1 MDSYWHS
8 RQTLADA
15 AMEKDERA
23 LSLRVHNAYES
34 ELRRLNREIAEY
46 YQRYGENGVLEYRRL
61 METMDPKDR
70 ELLIRDCDEFLRQ
83 HPDMQSIV
91 DVRKSIYQL
100 NRLEGLQASARLHL
114 YQATGDVVQRI
125 DNHIMRQSLRGANTA
140 AEAMG
145 FGRSFYSMDSDAVR
159 RFVDTVWMGNTS
171 YSQRIWDNTETLAS
185 YVAQDMSKALAR
197 GDSYQRIAKALE
209 KRFVDVPQSSLM
221 RLVYTE
227 GTYVSR
233 MAQVEELKRE
243 GFDSY
248 TIEVVHDER
257 ACEECEGVN
266 GSTFRFED
274 MQVGVNFPPL
284 HPYCRCQIAPAVDDW
299 DAWQQKQEEGEGKKV
314 EGIRDLFARK
324 RINKKEAVYTKLEAE
339 HKKLLNKRLKRSN
352 KTARNLYFK
361 NEHRFLAPDYLDTY
375 EAYYDPVS
383 NKVGIDLR
391 LFDDGKREAGDTWFH
406 EFGHNIDY
414 LYGSGDG
421 PFSYLYE
428 DGAFRKALSSDA
440 NKAIQ
445 SLRQTL
451 INEGIAPEDLE
462 DMVEFRM
469 FEQLAGLSDAE
480 AHAVSDM
487 FDAATKGVI
496 KGIWGHPYGYW
507 DEDGENQS
515 TEGFAEMFA
524 GVTGSDISLSKIKEY
539 FPQAFE
545 VFLKMIEEMGGM

>member
-23 LSLRVHNAYES
+23 LSARVHNAYES

-125 DNHIMRQSLRGANTA
+125 DNHIVRQSLRGANTA

-145 FGRSFYSMDSDAVR
+145 FGRAFYSMDSDAVR
-159 RFVDTVWMGNTS
+159 RFVDTVWTGNTS

-284 HPYCRCQIAPAVDDW
+284 HPYCRCQIVPAVDDW
-299 DAWQQKQEEGEGKKV
+299 DAWQQKQEEMARQKAMEESYENWEGVGAKKGDKRKV
-314 EGIRDLFARK
+314 GRISDNPLNPKPGDGSVVYVKDKDKLEPHEIRTVDDLVRLGYKVVVSKEDSSAASNIDLELGADK
-324 RINKKEAVYTKLEAE
+324 QKWEMKNVAGGKSSINK
-339 HKKLLNKRLKRSN
+339 RMR
-352 KTARNLYFK
+352 
-361 NEHRFLAPDYLDTY
+361 
-375 EAYYDPVS
+375 EAYHKWV
-383 NKVGIDLR
+383 KLGLKA
-391 LFDDGKREAGDTWFH
+391 DDETRVVITS
-406 EFGHNIDY
+406 
-414 LYGSGDG
+414 YGSEIDEETIIEEIASRMKDYAAEVIYIYRSG
-421 PFSYLYE
+421 E
-428 DGAFRKALSSDA
+428 
-440 NKAIQ
+440 KAI
-445 SLRQTL
+445 
-451 INEGIAPEDLE
+451 
-462 DMVEFRM
+462 
-469 FEQLAGLSDAE
+469 
-480 AHAVSDM
+480 
-487 FDAATKGVI
+487 
-496 KGIWGHPYGYW
+496 
-507 DEDGENQS
+507 
-515 TEGFAEMFA
+515 
-524 GVTGSDISLSKIKEY
+524 
-539 FPQAFE
+539 
-545 VFLKMIEEMGGM
+545 FLKS

>member
-46 YQRYGENGVLEYRRL
+46 YQRYGENGVMEYRRL

-145 FGRSFYSMDSDAVR
+145 FGRSFYSMNSDAVR
-159 RFVDTVWMGNTS
+159 RFVDTVWTGNTS

-299 DAWQQKQEEGEGKKV
+299 DAWQQKQEELGQRQAEKAAKKTGYKVSAGRRSRFSGEPEEASFIFDGKEIWSGTGTVNNVDMPPKEDLLKLLSDSGHTSLHNVALVHTHTTRVGGTFSV
-314 EGIRDLFARK
+314 EDINVLVEYGLKSNTARETQGERRQFVLERTHEANIELGRNFVEDYRLFTEATWNEVSSSYWEEHYEALGIPFYDAD
-324 RINKKEAVYTKLEAE
+324 TTEAE
-339 HKKLLNKRLKRSN
+339 KMLRELQHKWLMENAQR
-352 KTARNLYFK
+352 
-361 NEHRFLAPDYLDTY
+361 
-375 EAYYDPVS
+375 
-383 NKVGIDLR
+383 
-391 LFDDGKREAGDTWFH
+391 
-406 EFGHNIDY
+406 
-414 LYGSGDG
+414 
-421 PFSYLYE
+421 
-428 DGAFRKALSSDA
+428 
-440 NKAIQ
+440 
-445 SLRQTL
+445 
-451 INEGIAPEDLE
+451 
-462 DMVEFRM
+462 
-469 FEQLAGLSDAE
+469 
-480 AHAVSDM
+480 
-487 FDAATKGVI
+487 
-496 KGIWGHPYGYW
+496 YGY
-507 DEDGENQS
+507 NYY
-515 TEGFAEMFA
+515 
-524 GVTGSDISLSKIKEY
+524 VK
-539 FPQAFE
+539 
-545 VFLKMIEEMGGM
+545 

>member
-23 LSLRVHNAYES
+23 LSIRVHNAYES

-125 DNHIMRQSLRGANTA
+125 DNHILRQSLRGANTA

-145 FGRSFYSMDSDAVR
+145 FGRAFYSMDSDAVR
-159 RFVDTVWMGNTS
+159 RFVDTVWTGNTS

-299 DAWQQKQEEGEGKKV
+299 DAWQAKQEELGQRRAEKTLERISDARGAVSGALYSDEEGNHDRMEQHAIRYYDAVRSRDRTEEITKVTNNSGVSRDIVEDAYQHIFYDLHLNYFGE
-314 EGIRDLFARK
+314 
-324 RINKKEAVYTKLEAE
+324 YT
-339 HKKLLNKRLKRSN
+339 
-352 KTARNLYFK
+352 
-361 NEHRFLAPDYLDTY
+361 RFAPDYDMAVSWQRLSNNDNIQEMDIVMLY
-375 EAYYDPVS
+375 HEATEKHLMDNGMPYS
-383 NKVGIDLR
+383 
-391 LFDDGKREAGDTWFH
+391 
-406 EFGHNIDY
+406 
-414 LYGSGDG
+414 
-421 PFSYLYE
+421 
-428 DGAFRKALSSDA
+428 
-440 NKAIQ
+440 
-445 SLRQTL
+445 
-451 INEGIAPEDLE
+451 
-462 DMVEFRM
+462 
-469 FEQLAGLSDAE
+469 E
-480 AHAVSDM
+480 AHRMTEEKFGYDYASMVKELRKPK
-487 FDAATKGVI
+487 KG
-496 KGIWGHPYGYW
+496 G
-507 DEDGENQS
+507 NQ
-515 TEGFAEMFA
+515 
-524 GVTGSDISLSKIKEY
+524 
-539 FPQAFE
+539 
-545 VFLKMIEEMGGM
+545 

>member
-23 LSLRVHNAYES
+23 LSIRVHNAYES

-125 DNHIMRQSLRGANTA
+125 DNHITRQSLRGANTA

-145 FGRSFYSMDSDAVR
+145 FGRAFYSMDSDAVR
-159 RFVDTVWMGNTS
+159 RFVDTVWTGNTS

-266 GSTFRFED
+266 GSTFRFKD

-299 DAWQQKQEEGEGKKV
+299 DAWQQKQEELGQRQAEKTLERISDARGAVSGALYSDEEGNHDRMEQHAIRYYDAVRSRDRTEEITKVTNNSGVSRDIVEDAYQHIFYDLHLNYFGE
-314 EGIRDLFARK
+314 
-324 RINKKEAVYTKLEAE
+324 YT
-339 HKKLLNKRLKRSN
+339 
-352 KTARNLYFK
+352 
-361 NEHRFLAPDYLDTY
+361 RFAPDYDMAVSWQRLSNNDNIQEMDIVMLY
-375 EAYYDPVS
+375 HEATEKHLMDNGMPYS
-383 NKVGIDLR
+383 
-391 LFDDGKREAGDTWFH
+391 
-406 EFGHNIDY
+406 
-414 LYGSGDG
+414 
-421 PFSYLYE
+421 
-428 DGAFRKALSSDA
+428 
-440 NKAIQ
+440 
-445 SLRQTL
+445 
-451 INEGIAPEDLE
+451 
-462 DMVEFRM
+462 
-469 FEQLAGLSDAE
+469 E
-480 AHAVSDM
+480 AHRMTEEKFGYDYASMVKELRKPK
-487 FDAATKGVI
+487 KG
-496 KGIWGHPYGYW
+496 G
-507 DEDGENQS
+507 NQ
-515 TEGFAEMFA
+515 
-524 GVTGSDISLSKIKEY
+524 
-539 FPQAFE
+539 
-545 VFLKMIEEMGGM
+545 

>member
-23 LSLRVHNAYES
+23 LSIRVHNAYES

-46 YQRYGENGVLEYRRL
+46 YQRYGENDVLEYRRL
-61 METMDPKDR
+61 METMDAKDR

-145 FGRSFYSMDSDAVR
+145 FGRAFYSMDSDAVR
-159 RFVDTVWMGNTS
+159 RFVDTVWTGNTS

-299 DAWQQKQEEGEGKKV
+299 DAWQQKQEELGQRQVGKTAEKKTGYKVSAGRRSRIFGEPEDASLIFDGKEIWSGTGTVNDVDMPSKEDLIKLLAGSGHTSLHNVALVHTHTTRVGGTFSVEDINVLVEYGLKSNTARETQGEKRQFVLERTRKANIELGREFVEDYRLFTEATWDKV
-314 EGIRDLFARK
+314 SFSYWEEHY
-324 RINKKEAVYTKLEAE
+324 EALDIPFYDADTTEAE
-339 HKKLLNKRLKRSN
+339 KMLRELQHKWLMENAQR
-352 KTARNLYFK
+352 
-361 NEHRFLAPDYLDTY
+361 
-375 EAYYDPVS
+375 
-383 NKVGIDLR
+383 
-391 LFDDGKREAGDTWFH
+391 
-406 EFGHNIDY
+406 
-414 LYGSGDG
+414 
-421 PFSYLYE
+421 
-428 DGAFRKALSSDA
+428 
-440 NKAIQ
+440 
-445 SLRQTL
+445 
-451 INEGIAPEDLE
+451 
-462 DMVEFRM
+462 
-469 FEQLAGLSDAE
+469 
-480 AHAVSDM
+480 
-487 FDAATKGVI
+487 
-496 KGIWGHPYGYW
+496 YGY
-507 DEDGENQS
+507 NYY
-515 TEGFAEMFA
+515 
-524 GVTGSDISLSKIKEY
+524 VK
-539 FPQAFE
+539 
-545 VFLKMIEEMGGM
+545 

>member
-23 LSLRVHNAYES
+23 LSIRVHNAYES

-125 DNHIMRQSLRGANTA
+125 DNHIVRQSLRGANTA

-159 RFVDTVWMGNTS
+159 RFVDTVWTGNTS

-299 DAWQQKQEEGEGKKV
+299 DAWQQKQEELGQRQAEKTLERISDARGAVSGALYSDEEGNHDRMEQHAIRYYDAVRSRDRTEEITKVTNNSGVSRDIVEDAYQHIFYDLHLNYFGE
-314 EGIRDLFARK
+314 
-324 RINKKEAVYTKLEAE
+324 YT
-339 HKKLLNKRLKRSN
+339 
-352 KTARNLYFK
+352 
-361 NEHRFLAPDYLDTY
+361 RFAPDYDMAVSWQRLSNNDNIQEMDIVMLY
-375 EAYYDPVS
+375 HEATEKHLMDNGMPYS
-383 NKVGIDLR
+383 
-391 LFDDGKREAGDTWFH
+391 
-406 EFGHNIDY
+406 
-414 LYGSGDG
+414 
-421 PFSYLYE
+421 
-428 DGAFRKALSSDA
+428 
-440 NKAIQ
+440 
-445 SLRQTL
+445 
-451 INEGIAPEDLE
+451 
-462 DMVEFRM
+462 
-469 FEQLAGLSDAE
+469 E
-480 AHAVSDM
+480 AHRMTEEKFGYDYASMVKELRKPK
-487 FDAATKGVI
+487 KG
-496 KGIWGHPYGYW
+496 G
-507 DEDGENQS
+507 NQ
-515 TEGFAEMFA
+515 
-524 GVTGSDISLSKIKEY
+524 
-539 FPQAFE
+539 
-545 VFLKMIEEMGGM
+545 

>member
-23 LSLRVHNAYES
+23 LSIRVHNAYES

-159 RFVDTVWMGNTS
+159 RFVDTVWTGNTS

-284 HPYCRCQIAPAVDDW
+284 HPYCRCQIVPAVDDW
-299 DAWQQKQEEGEGKKV
+299 DAWQQKQEELGQRQAEEAAKKKV
-314 EGIRDLFARK
+314 GYKVSAGRRSRIFGEPEDASFIFDGKEIWSGTGTVNNVDMPPKEDLLKLLPGSGHTSLHNVALVHTHTTRVGGTFSVEDINVLVEYGLKSNTARETQGEKRQFVLERTHEANIELGRELVEDYRLFTKVMWDEVSSSYWEEHYEALGIPFYDAD
-324 RINKKEAVYTKLEAE
+324 TTEAE
-339 HKKLLNKRLKRSN
+339 KMLRELQHKWLMENAQR
-352 KTARNLYFK
+352 
-361 NEHRFLAPDYLDTY
+361 
-375 EAYYDPVS
+375 
-383 NKVGIDLR
+383 
-391 LFDDGKREAGDTWFH
+391 
-406 EFGHNIDY
+406 
-414 LYGSGDG
+414 
-421 PFSYLYE
+421 
-428 DGAFRKALSSDA
+428 
-440 NKAIQ
+440 
-445 SLRQTL
+445 
-451 INEGIAPEDLE
+451 
-462 DMVEFRM
+462 
-469 FEQLAGLSDAE
+469 
-480 AHAVSDM
+480 
-487 FDAATKGVI
+487 
-496 KGIWGHPYGYW
+496 YGY
-507 DEDGENQS
+507 NYY
-515 TEGFAEMFA
+515 
-524 GVTGSDISLSKIKEY
+524 VK
-539 FPQAFE
+539 
-545 VFLKMIEEMGGM
+545 

>member
-23 LSLRVHNAYES
+23 LSIRVHNAYES

-159 RFVDTVWMGNTS
+159 RFVDTVWTGNTS

-299 DAWQQKQEEGEGKKV
+299 DAWQQKQEELGQRQTEKIAEKETVYKVSAGRRSRIFGEPEDASFIFDGREIWSGTGTVNNVVMPPKEDLIKLLSDSGQTSLHNVALVHTHTTRVGGTLSV
-314 EGIRDLFARK
+314 EDINVLVEYGLKSNTARETQGEKRQFVLERTHKTNIELGRELVEDYRLFIQATWDRVSYSYWLEHYQALGIPFYDAD
-324 RINKKEAVYTKLEAE
+324 TTEAE
-339 HKKLLNKRLKRSN
+339 KMLREFQHKWLMENAQR
-352 KTARNLYFK
+352 
-361 NEHRFLAPDYLDTY
+361 
-375 EAYYDPVS
+375 
-383 NKVGIDLR
+383 
-391 LFDDGKREAGDTWFH
+391 
-406 EFGHNIDY
+406 
-414 LYGSGDG
+414 
-421 PFSYLYE
+421 
-428 DGAFRKALSSDA
+428 
-440 NKAIQ
+440 
-445 SLRQTL
+445 
-451 INEGIAPEDLE
+451 
-462 DMVEFRM
+462 
-469 FEQLAGLSDAE
+469 
-480 AHAVSDM
+480 
-487 FDAATKGVI
+487 
-496 KGIWGHPYGYW
+496 YGY
-507 DEDGENQS
+507 NYY
-515 TEGFAEMFA
+515 
-524 GVTGSDISLSKIKEY
+524 VK
-539 FPQAFE
+539 
-545 VFLKMIEEMGGM
+545 

>member
-34 ELRRLNREIAEY
+34 ELRCLNREIASY
-46 YQRYGENGVLEYRRL
+46 YQRYGEDNVIAYRRL
-61 METMDPKDR
+61 METMDPVDR
-70 ELLIRDCDEFLRQ
+70 DLLIRDCDKFLRQ

-100 NRLEGLQASARLHL
+100 NRLEGLQASARVHFYNVTFEVSGYVDKHL
-114 YQATGDVVQRI
+114 LK
-125 DNHIMRQSLRGANTA
+125 QSLRGANTA

-145 FGRSFYSMDSDAVR
+145 FGRAFYSMDSDAVR
-159 RFVDTVWMGNTS
+159 RFVDTVWTGNTS

-248 TIEVVHDER
+248 TMQAVHDGK
-257 ACEECEGVN
+257 ACEQCHGVEGK
-266 GSTFRFED
+266 TFRFED

-299 DAWQQKQEEGEGKKV
+299 DAWQQKQEELGQRQVEKTAEKKTGYKVSAGRRYRIFGEPEDASLIFDGKEIWSGTGTVNDVDMPSKEDLIKLLAGSGHTSLHNVALVHTHTTRVGGTFSVEDINVLVEYGLKSNTARETQGEKRQFVLERTRKANIELGREFVEDYRLFTEATWDKV
-314 EGIRDLFARK
+314 SFSYWEEHY
-324 RINKKEAVYTKLEAE
+324 EALDIPFYDADTTEAE
-339 HKKLLNKRLKRSN
+339 KMLRELQHKWLMENAQR
-352 KTARNLYFK
+352 
-361 NEHRFLAPDYLDTY
+361 
-375 EAYYDPVS
+375 
-383 NKVGIDLR
+383 
-391 LFDDGKREAGDTWFH
+391 
-406 EFGHNIDY
+406 
-414 LYGSGDG
+414 
-421 PFSYLYE
+421 
-428 DGAFRKALSSDA
+428 
-440 NKAIQ
+440 
-445 SLRQTL
+445 
-451 INEGIAPEDLE
+451 
-462 DMVEFRM
+462 
-469 FEQLAGLSDAE
+469 
-480 AHAVSDM
+480 
-487 FDAATKGVI
+487 
-496 KGIWGHPYGYW
+496 YGY
-507 DEDGENQS
+507 NYY
-515 TEGFAEMFA
+515 
-524 GVTGSDISLSKIKEY
+524 VK
-539 FPQAFE
+539 
-545 VFLKMIEEMGGM
+545 

>member
-23 LSLRVHNAYES
+23 LSIRVHNAYES

-70 ELLIRDCDEFLRQ
+70 ELLICDCDEFLRQ

-125 DNHIMRQSLRGANTA
+125 DNHIVRQSLRGANTA

-159 RFVDTVWMGNTS
+159 RFVDTVWTGNTS

-284 HPYCRCQIAPAVDDW
+284 HPYCRCQIAPAVNDW
-299 DAWQQKQEEGEGKKV
+299 DAWQQKQEELGQRQAEKAAKKKAGYKVSAGRRSRIFGEPEEASLIFDGKEIWSGIGTVNDVGMPPKEDLLKLLPGSGHTSLHNVALVHTHTTRVGGTFSV
-314 EGIRDLFARK
+314 EDINVLVEYGLKSNTARETQGEKRQFVLERTREANIELGRELVEDYRLFTQATWDRVSYSYWLEHYQDLGVPFYDADT
-324 RINKKEAVYTKLEAE
+324 IEAE
-339 HKKLLNKRLKRSN
+339 KMLRELQHKWLMENAQR
-352 KTARNLYFK
+352 
-361 NEHRFLAPDYLDTY
+361 
-375 EAYYDPVS
+375 
-383 NKVGIDLR
+383 
-391 LFDDGKREAGDTWFH
+391 
-406 EFGHNIDY
+406 
-414 LYGSGDG
+414 
-421 PFSYLYE
+421 
-428 DGAFRKALSSDA
+428 
-440 NKAIQ
+440 
-445 SLRQTL
+445 
-451 INEGIAPEDLE
+451 
-462 DMVEFRM
+462 
-469 FEQLAGLSDAE
+469 
-480 AHAVSDM
+480 
-487 FDAATKGVI
+487 
-496 KGIWGHPYGYW
+496 YGY
-507 DEDGENQS
+507 NYY
-515 TEGFAEMFA
+515 
-524 GVTGSDISLSKIKEY
+524 IK
-539 FPQAFE
+539 
-545 VFLKMIEEMGGM
+545 

>member
-23 LSLRVHNAYES
+23 LSIRVHNAYES

-145 FGRSFYSMDSDAVR
+145 FGRAFYSMDSDAVR
-159 RFVDTVWMGNTS
+159 RFVDTAWTGNTS
-171 YSQRIWDNTETLAS
+171 YSQRIWGNTETLAS
-185 YVAQDMSKALAR
+185 YVAQDMSKAFAR

-248 TIEVVHDER
+248 TMQAVHDGK
-257 ACEECEGVN
+257 ACEQCHGVEGK
-266 GSTFRFED
+266 TFRFED

-299 DAWQQKQEEGEGKKV
+299 DAWQHKQEELGQRQAEK
-314 EGIRDLFARK
+314 AA
-324 RINKKEAVYTKLEAE
+324 KKETVYKVSAGRRSRIFGEPEDASFIFDGREIWSGTGTVNNVVMPPKEDLIKLLPGSGHTSLHNVALVHTHTTRVGGTFSVEDINVLVEYGLKSNTARETQGEKRQFVLERTRKTNIELGRELVEDYRQFTKVTWDDVSFSYWEEHYEALEIPFYDADTTEAE
-339 HKKLLNKRLKRSN
+339 KMLRELQHKWLMENAQR
-352 KTARNLYFK
+352 
-361 NEHRFLAPDYLDTY
+361 
-375 EAYYDPVS
+375 
-383 NKVGIDLR
+383 
-391 LFDDGKREAGDTWFH
+391 
-406 EFGHNIDY
+406 
-414 LYGSGDG
+414 
-421 PFSYLYE
+421 
-428 DGAFRKALSSDA
+428 
-440 NKAIQ
+440 
-445 SLRQTL
+445 
-451 INEGIAPEDLE
+451 
-462 DMVEFRM
+462 
-469 FEQLAGLSDAE
+469 
-480 AHAVSDM
+480 
-487 FDAATKGVI
+487 
-496 KGIWGHPYGYW
+496 YGY
-507 DEDGENQS
+507 NYY
-515 TEGFAEMFA
+515 
-524 GVTGSDISLSKIKEY
+524 VK
-539 FPQAFE
+539 
-545 VFLKMIEEMGGM
+545 

>member
-23 LSLRVHNAYES
+23 LSIRVHNAYES

-61 METMDPKDR
+61 METMDAKDR

-114 YQATGDVVQRI
+114 YQATGDMVQRI
-125 DNHIMRQSLRGANTA
+125 DNHIVRQSLRGANTA

-159 RFVDTVWMGNTS
+159 RFVDTVWTGNTS

-299 DAWQQKQEEGEGKKV
+299 DAWQQKQEELGQRQAEKTLERISDARGAVSGALYSDEEGNHDRMEQHAIRYYDAVRSRDRTEEITKV
-314 EGIRDLFARK
+314 TNNSGVSRDVVEDAYQHIFYD
-324 RINKKEAVYTKLEAE
+324 I
-339 HKKLLNKRLKRSN
+339 HLNEDDELV
-352 KTARNLYFK
+352 
-361 NEHRFLAPDYLDTY
+361 RFAPDYDM
-375 EAYYDPVS
+375 AVS
-383 NKVGIDLR
+383 WQR
-391 LFDDGKREAGDTWFH
+391 LSNNDNIQEMDIVMLYH
-406 EFGHNIDY
+406 ESTEKHLMDHGMPY
-414 LYGSGDG
+414 L
-421 PFSYLYE
+421 
-428 DGAFRKALSSDA
+428 
-440 NKAIQ
+440 
-445 SLRQTL
+445 
-451 INEGIAPEDLE
+451 
-462 DMVEFRM
+462 
-469 FEQLAGLSDAE
+469 E
-480 AHAVSDM
+480 AHRMTEEKFGYDYASMVKELRKPK
-487 FDAATKGVI
+487 KG
-496 KGIWGHPYGYW
+496 G
-507 DEDGENQS
+507 NQ
-515 TEGFAEMFA
+515 
-524 GVTGSDISLSKIKEY
+524 
-539 FPQAFE
+539 
-545 VFLKMIEEMGGM
+545 